1 MKREPLTV
9 QTISYWTAQIDK
21 MDRDRLNI
29 LKREISREIL
39 RRELNT
45 LKMSE
50 LVKLRKLCSTKL
62 LNDEETVEV
71 GEIPE

>member
-9 QTISYWTAQIDK
+9 QPLSYWTAQIDK

-45 LKMSE
+45 LKMDE

-62 LNDEETVEV
+62 LNDEEVL
-71 GEIPE
+71 I

>member
-1 MKREPLTV
+1 MKTEPLTI
-9 QTISYWTAQIDK
+9 QPISYWTAQIDN

-29 LKREISREIL
+29 LRREISREIL
-39 RRELNT
+39 RRELKT

-50 LVKLRKLCSTKL
+50 LVKLRKLCTTKL
-62 LNDEETVEV
+62 LDDETVEV